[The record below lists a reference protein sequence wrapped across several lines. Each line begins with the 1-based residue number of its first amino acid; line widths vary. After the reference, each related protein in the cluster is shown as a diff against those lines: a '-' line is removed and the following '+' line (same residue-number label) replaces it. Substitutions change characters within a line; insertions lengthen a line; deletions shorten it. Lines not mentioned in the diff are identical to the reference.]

1 MCILKLLYCVPQA
14 VDLKKYI
21 TIIPSE
27 FLGKTIFAEV
37 FKVIYKLYL
46 QKRLLMLGS
55 QGFSNFGEFV
65 EPPKFK
71 PHGFAGVA
79 IGLFSKCCLDTA
91 AGALAPSAVL

>member
-1 MCILKLLYCVPQA
+1 M
-14 VDLKKYI
+14 
-21 TIIPSE
+21 
-27 FLGKTIFAEV
+27 
-37 FKVIYKLYL
+37 
-46 QKRLLMLGS
+46 RLHMLGCQGESSQGESS